1 MGGIERGKRPS
12 TWVGVRGC
20 GLGAGLGLDVGELWG
35 SYTHLA
41 VAVEG
46 TEGECELAQ
55 PSGQGLG
62 VGG

>member
-1 MGGIERGKRPS
+1 M
-12 TWVGVRGC
+12 
-20 GLGAGLGLDVGELWG
+20 GLDVGELWG